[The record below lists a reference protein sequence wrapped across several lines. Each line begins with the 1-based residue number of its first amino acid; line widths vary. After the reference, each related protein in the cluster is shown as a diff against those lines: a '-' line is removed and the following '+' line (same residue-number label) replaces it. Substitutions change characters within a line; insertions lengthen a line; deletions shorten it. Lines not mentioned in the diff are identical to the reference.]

1 MPGLV
6 TIPRDLLDEIHAEL
20 EASCR
25 TLTCEAER
33 LTRLI
38 ELERLASRV
47 SIRLGRTASVVEL
60 FEELGDGSSEH
71 VAALVRSLRGE
82 ERG

>member
-1 MPGLV
+1 MM
-6 TIPRDLLDEIHAEL
+6 IPRDLLDEIHGEL

-25 TLTCEAER
+25 TLAQEAER
-33 LTRLI
+33 LAQLI

-47 SIRLGRTASVVEL
+47 SLRLGRTASVVEL
-60 FEELGDGSSEH
+60 FEELGDEPSEH
-71 VAALVRSLRGE
+71 VAALVHSLRDQ